1 MKTSTIA
8 GFCAVFALA
17 CAAPVS
23 ADSLLIE
30 NATRGHSLA
39 APTRGLSMAQVE
51 RRYGSPLQK
60 LPTVGGSSARQPPI
74 NRWRYA
80 DYTVVF
86 ERNRVIHS
94 VATLN

>member
-1 MKTSTIA
+1 MKILIA
-8 GFCAVFALA
+8 VGLGAALALA
-17 CAAPVS
+17 CVVPARAESLVMQNTMRGQSMAAPS
-23 ADSLLIE
+23 
-30 NATRGHSLA
+30 
-39 APTRGLSMAQVE
+39 RGLSMSQVE

-60 LPTVGGSSARQPPI
+60 MPTVGGSSARQPPI

-94 VATLN
+94 VANYN

>member
-1 MKTSTIA
+1 MKTLIIA
-8 GFCAVFALA
+8 GFNTVLALA
-17 CAAPVS
+17 AATRVE

-30 NATRGHSLA
+30 NTMRGNMLA
-39 APTRGLSMAQVE
+39 APSRGLSMAQVE
-51 RRYGSPLQK
+51 RRYGAPLQK
-60 LPTVGGSSARQPPI
+60 LPTVGGSSAQQPPI

-94 VATLN
+94 VATLR

>member
-8 GFCAVFALA
+8 GFCAVLALA

-23 ADSLLIE
+23 AHSLLIE
-30 NATRGHSLA
+30 NTMRGKSLA
-39 APTRGLSMAQVE
+39 APSRGLSMAQVE
-51 RRYGSPLQK
+51 RRYGAPVQK

-80 DYTVVF
+80 DFTVVF
-86 ERNRVIHS
+86 ERNHVIHS
-94 VATLN
+94 VATYN